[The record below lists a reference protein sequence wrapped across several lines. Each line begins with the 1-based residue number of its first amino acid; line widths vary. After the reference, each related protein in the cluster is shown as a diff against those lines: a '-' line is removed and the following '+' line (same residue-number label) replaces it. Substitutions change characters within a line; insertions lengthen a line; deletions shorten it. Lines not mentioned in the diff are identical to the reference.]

1 MILAIDTST
10 QQIGLALYDGV
21 SVIVEDIWYSQ
32 NHHTKELSPA
42 ISRLFSKCGMNP
54 RDLTGLAIAIGPGSF
69 TGLRIGLSVV
79 KGMAL
84 FLHIPVIGIP
94 TLDILAAAQPLQ
106 EIPLVAL
113 LKAGR
118 GRLAACWYDADF
130 HSRKWKS
137 QEKYLV
143 FQAEELSQLID
154 TPTLIYGELNGAERL
169 ILEHKKPNIIL
180 GTPAQSIRRPSY
192 LAEIAWQK
200 MRNNQVDDVNSLTPI
215 YLHVMESKLA

>member
-1 MILAIDTST
+1 MLLAVDTST

-32 NHHTKELSPA
+32 NHHTTELSPA
-42 ISRLFSKCGMNP
+42 ISRLFTKCGVNP

-69 TGLRIGLSVV
+69 TGLRIGMSVV

-113 LKAGR
+113 LRAGR

-130 HSRKWKS
+130 RIRKWNS

-143 FQAEELSQLID
+143 LQAEELSQLID
-154 TPTLIYGELNGAERL
+154 TPTLIYGELNGAERQ
-169 ILEHKKPNIIL
+169 ILEHKKANIIL

-192 LAEIAWQK
+192 LAEIAWQR

-215 YLHVMESKLA
+215 YLHLIGAKPA

>member
-1 MILAIDTST
+1 MLLAVDTST

-42 ISRLFSKCGMNP
+42 IYRLFTKCGIEP
-54 RDLTGLAIAIGPGSF
+54 RDLTSLAVAIGPGSF
-69 TGLRIGLSVV
+69 TGLRIGLSVI

-84 FLHIPVIGIP
+84 FLHIPVVGIP

-113 LKAGR
+113 LRAGR

-130 HSRKWKS
+130 RIRKWKS
-137 QEKYLV
+137 QGKYHVL
-143 FQAEELSQLID
+143 QAEELSQLVN
-154 TPTLIYGELNGAERL
+154 TPTLIYGELNGLERQ
-169 ILEHKKPNIIL
+169 ILERKKTNILL

-192 LAEIAWQK
+192 LAEIAWEKIKNHQL
-200 MRNNQVDDVNSLTPI
+200 DDINSLTPV
-215 YLHVMESKLA
+215 YLHTMGIKPA

>member
-1 MILAIDTST
+1 MLLAVDTST

-21 SVIVEDIWYSQ
+21 TVIVEDIWLSQ

-42 ISRLFSKCGMNP
+42 ISRLFTKCPINP

-84 FLHIPVIGIP
+84 FLHIPVVGIP

-106 EIPLVAL
+106 KIPLVAL
-113 LKAGR
+113 LRAGR

-130 HSRKWKS
+130 HAGKWKS
-137 QEKYLV
+137 QGKYQVL
-143 FQAEELSQLID
+143 QAEELSQLVD
-154 TPTLIYGELNGAERL
+154 TPTLIYGELNGAERQ
-169 ILEHKKPNIIL
+169 ILERKKANIIL

-200 MRNNQVDDVNSLTPI
+200 LRKNQVDDVNSLTPI
-215 YLHVMESKLA
+215 YLHVMGVKPS

>member
-1 MILAIDTST
+1 MILAVDTST

-21 SVIVEDIWYSQ
+21 SVIVEDIWFSQ

-42 ISRLFSKCGMNP
+42 ISRLFSKCAMNP

-118 GRLAACWYDADF
+118 GRLAACWYDSDF
-130 HSRKWKS
+130 RARKWIS

-154 TPTLIYGELNGAERL
+154 TPTLVYGELNGAERQV
-169 ILEHKKPNIIL
+169 LEHKKPNIIL

-200 MRNNQVDDVNSLTPI
+200 MRNNQVDDVHSLTPI
-215 YLHVMESKLA
+215 YLHMMGSKPA

>member
-1 MILAIDTST
+1 MLLAVDTST

-21 SVIVEDIWYSQ
+21 TVIVEDIWVSQ

-42 ISRLFSKCGMNP
+42 ISRLFTKCAINP

-84 FLHIPVIGIP
+84 FLHIPVVGIP

-113 LKAGR
+113 LRAGR
-118 GRLAACWYDADF
+118 GRLAACWYVADF
-130 HSRKWKS
+130 RARKWKS
-137 QEKYLV
+137 QGKYQVL
-143 FQAEELSQLID
+143 QAEELSELVD
-154 TPTLIYGELNGAERL
+154 TPTLIFGELNAAERQV
-169 ILEHKKPNIIL
+169 LERKKTNIIL

-200 MRNNQVDDVNSLTPI
+200 MRHNQVDDVNSLTPI
-215 YLHVMESKLA
+215 YLHVMGAKPA